1 MTKDRDFE
9 KEFDG
14 ELDDDLDTIIGSDIY
29 RGLNG
34 RKNLTDIIKG
44 SQIDSS
50 TPLIN
55 EIINNDFARIPASL
69 YGERSNSI
77 TDFMKDTLDDIPI
90 SDTENKKL

>member
-1 MTKDRDFE
+1 MNKDRDFE

-14 ELDDDLDTIIGSDIY
+14 ELDGDLDTIIGSDIY

-34 RKNLTDIIKG
+34 RKNLTDIIQG
-44 SQIDSS
+44 SQVDNSS
-50 TPLIN
+50 PLIN

-77 TDFMKDTLDDIPI
+77 TDFEKDTIEDNIQ
-90 SDTENKKL
+90 NKKP

>member
-14 ELDDDLDTIIGSDIY
+14 ELEDDLDTIIGSDIY

-34 RKNLTDIIKG
+34 RKNTTDIIKG
-44 SQIDSS
+44 SQIDNSS
-50 TPLIN
+50 PLIN
-55 EIINNDFARIPASL
+55 EIINNEYARIPASL

-77 TDFMKDTLDDIPI
+77 TDFEKNTIEEHINNNP
-90 SDTENKKL
+90 K